1 MQSTPVPAEHLGHS
15 SPILRFK
22 CPVHPTALLKRIS
35 NGEIIEQLQCLG
47 GDRLT
52 STPVLQVGDAR
63 EEDNKDRSEGLA
75 RLPLCC
81 AADSSS
87 SKVTQ
92 HHQLHPPPKPQ
103 TSQATKYWYKIT
115 VLTFG

>member
-1 MQSTPVPAEHLGHS
+1 MHPA
-15 SPILRFK
+15 
-22 CPVHPTALLKRIS
+22 ALVERIS
-35 NGEIIEQLQCLG
+35 DGEVIEQLQRLG
-47 GDRLT
+47 GDRLA
-52 STPVLQVGDAR
+52 SAPVLQVGDAR
-63 EEDNKDRSEGLA
+63 EEDNKDELEGFA